1 MKIEEIITEARKYA
15 ANDAVYT
22 NIENGAT
29 YAKEE
34 IAERA
39 CIYGIKHGLK
49 RHAHD
54 YLVTTKQRIEK
65 VKENYKTRI
74 EELEK
79 DKKYFSD
86 SLDKQIE
93 ATLKLQQENEKLKEI
108 LKDFIIYY
116 QDHYKYYTTPRFE
129 RIKEAIELV
138 EETEGEKKTELV
150 DVAIIENGRVIGT
163 MKVEKKGGTK

>member
-15 ANDAVYT
+15 ANEAVYK
-22 NIENGAT
+22 NIENGVT
-29 YAKEE
+29 YSKEE

-65 VKENYKTRI
+65 IKERYLELCSLKNMRI

-93 ATLKLQQENEKLKEI
+93 ATLKLHQENEKLKEI
-108 LKDFIIYY
+108 LKDFITYY
-116 QDHYKYYTTPRFE
+116 QANYKYYTTPRFE

-138 EETEGEKKTELV
+138 EETEAKK
-150 DVAIIENGRVIGT
+150 
-163 MKVEKKGGTK
+163 